1 MSKRGSKSEEGSLSR
16 SWRALAQRSMDAAS
30 EAADTAAHTLRL
42 AADPRARQIRKRK
55 YALWTGMFFLFASFG
70 LVGITALLA
79 AWDIPAWALI
89 IPGALAAGAAF
100 PATLAMLRFRRL
112 RATPLPD
119 PRPAN
124 SRKLPPHGSAAR
136 PAMYALGASERGLFS
151 LLGVIER
158 TRLLPEDELR
168 GLTAAANQAS
178 MAMAATAAE
187 VVSMEKAAAASPDS
201 RGHLAPTINAYTAQ
215 LGSGVRQY
223 NEMVTA
229 AAHLVSSGNS
239 GPSAAEVSPMSAQ
252 RYRGELTNATDKML
266 GWADAF
272 EQLGQLRRA

>member
-1 MSKRGSKSEEGSLSR
+1 
-16 SWRALAQRSMDAAS
+16 MDAAS

-42 AADPRARQIRKRK
+42 AADPRARQVRKRK
-55 YALWTGMFFLFASFG
+55 YALWTGLFFIAATLG

-79 AWDIPAWALI
+79 VWEIPAWALI
-89 IPGALAAGAAF
+89 IPGAMAAGAAF
-100 PATLAMLRFRRL
+100 PATLAMLRYRRL

-158 TRLLPEDELR
+158 TQLLPEEELR

-178 MAMAATAAE
+178 LAMAATAAE
-187 VVSMEKAAAASPDS
+187 VVSMEKAATASPDS
-201 RGHLAPTINAYTAQ
+201 RGYLAPTINAYTAQ
-215 LGSGVRQY
+215 LGAGVRQY

-229 AAHLVSSGNS
+229 AAHLVSSGNT
-239 GPSAAEVSPMSAQ
+239 GPSAAAVSPMSAQ
-252 RYRGELTNATDKML
+252 RYRGELTSATDKML